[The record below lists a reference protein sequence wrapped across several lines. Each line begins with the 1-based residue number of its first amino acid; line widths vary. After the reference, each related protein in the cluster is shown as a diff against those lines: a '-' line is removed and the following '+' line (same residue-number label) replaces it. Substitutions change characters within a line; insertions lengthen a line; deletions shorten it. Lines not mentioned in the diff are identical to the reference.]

1 MNRAVLIAA
10 VVLTLAAPAVPAA
23 DQPDVDASRGKPALL
38 VMDVQNAYMPYMDEA
53 DIEGALRMI
62 NATVGMFRQRGL
74 PVIRVYHTDPKR
86 GPEPGTEPFE
96 FPATVAIQTDDPM
109 VVKSRPSAFNGT
121 ELDRLL
127 RDQGVDTI
135 FLSGLSAVG
144 CVLATY
150 FEADGLDYRV
160 FMVRGGLIS
169 HKADLTDA
177 VEEMTGAVG
186 YRAIEYMLDGVE
198 R

>member
-1 MNRAVLIAA
+1 MLITALG
-10 VVLTLAAPAVPAA
+10 VCLAASGALAA
-23 DQPDVDASRGKPALL
+23 DEPKPDLAKGKPALI
-38 VMDVQNAYMPYMDEA
+38 VMDIQNAYFPYMDEA
-53 DIEGALRMI
+53 DTDGALRMI
-62 NATVGMFRQRGL
+62 NATITMFRERGL
-74 PVIRVYHTDPKR
+74 PVIRVYHTDPER
-86 GPEPGTEPFE
+86 GPKPGTEPFE
-96 FPATVAIQTDDPM
+96 FPDSVLIQTDDPM

-121 ELDRLL
+121 ELDRIL
-127 RDQGVDTI
+127 REQGVDTV

-169 HKADLTDA
+169 HKAELTDA

-186 YRAIEYMLDGVE
+186 YGAIEYMLQGAA